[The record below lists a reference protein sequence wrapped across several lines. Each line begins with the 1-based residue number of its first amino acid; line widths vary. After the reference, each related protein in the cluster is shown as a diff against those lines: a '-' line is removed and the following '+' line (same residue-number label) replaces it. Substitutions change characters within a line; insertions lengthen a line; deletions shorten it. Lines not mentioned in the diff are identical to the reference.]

1 MADRDP
7 TRQNTMLASREV
19 LERTK
24 GKVLLVGVAA
34 VILGVLSVGLPR
46 AAAIG
51 TGYALGAAALIAGIV
66 QALRAIP
73 ARGTPAMVKRLAA
86 GIGIMIA
93 GGLLLAWPRPAVA
106 VLTLGLGVLAV
117 GLLAM
122 RTVGNWRE
130 RQPKWWL
137 PAIPLI
143 ALLAGFAA
151 VMWAG
156 WPGSVLWAAGT
167 VGGLVLA
174 GIGWWLVMI
183 GTAHDSHKERG
194 LAGKW
199 PPR

>member
-7 TRQNTMLASREV
+7 TSQNTMLASREV

-34 VILGVLSVGLPR
+34 VLLGVLSVGLPR
-46 AAAIG
+46 AAATG
-51 TGYALGAAALIAGIV
+51 TGYALGAAGLIAGIV

-73 ARGTPAMVKRLAA
+73 ARGTPAMVTRLAA

-106 VLTLGLGVLAV
+106 ALTLGLGVLAV

-122 RTVGNWRE
+122 RTLGNWRE

-137 PAIPLI
+137 PAIPLA
-143 ALLAGFAA
+143 ALLAGFAG

-167 VGGLVLA
+167 VGGFALA

-199 PPR
+199 PPK